1 MRGGIVVVLEN
12 RAKADGNS
20 IYDQVSDNT
29 QVFGWDKRNQINE
42 AGVDKKRLKNATAG
56 TIEGILVDNSEKD
69 YSGGGYYWQG
79 TDFEKHTAKSNA
91 YELFYLNEGFHFTKK
106 SHDIW
111 GLGDNK
117 VPGSHVIYPLIPGS
131 TTKHQ
136 KVTATWNYKYESTG
150 TGGKTT
156 FMKLTED
163 YRLGQD
169 NKPAKY

>member
-1 MRGGIVVVLEN
+1 M
-12 RAKADGNS
+12 
-20 IYDQVSDNT
+20 
-29 QVFGWDKRNQINE
+29 
-42 AGVDKKRLKNATAG
+42 
-56 TIEGILVDNSEKD
+56 DNSEKD
-69 YSGGGYYWQG
+69 YSGGGYYWQR
-79 TDFEKHTAKSNA
+79 TDFEKTTVGSHV
-91 YELFYLNEGFHFTKK
+91 YELFYSDGGFHFTQK

-111 GLGDNK
+111 GLGDKK

-163 YRLGQD
+163 YRLGQN